1 VDYYAVR
8 LLRMAS
14 LSNLVYSRLLST
26 TTKFYSLNG
35 FVIML
40 CVIFRPTCG
49 CKTKMDTKVNDHN
62 KLIIVIFCQNK
73 VNSELV
79 N

>member
-1 VDYYAVR
+1 
-8 LLRMAS
+8 
-14 LSNLVYSRLLST
+14 
-26 TTKFYSLNG
+26 
-35 FVIML
+35 
-40 CVIFRPTCG
+40 
-49 CKTKMDTKVNDHN
+49 MDTKVNDHN